1 MAEQVSISKGEM
13 IFMKIAFS
21 TLGCPDFSWTDIY
34 SMAKDLS
41 FRGIEIRGL
50 GNDIFAVKAQPFM
63 ESQLDQTT
71 KKLSS
76 LHLEIPC
83 LSSGYCTEKSTFL

>member
-1 MAEQVSISKGEM
+1 
-13 IFMKIAFS
+13 MKIAFS